1 MGLECYENRN
11 RRDYI
16 KEDYEKEND
25 ITGIPPVPEPISDA
39 LYNSIAR
46 IEFEK
51 KHSTG
56 FFMKLD
62 IKEKRHNFFITC
74 NHSITQENVDSKID
88 IKIYYGKANKE
99 KNISIKLDKN
109 ERNIKCFEKLDA
121 TLIEILE
128 ADKIDEN
135 KYLSPDLNY
144 KGGYDQ
150 YKDSN
155 IYSAGYPNEEN
166 FNRKR
171 HTTSG
176 KIEKINDFN
185 IYHNCNTKPGSSGS
199 PLIDCKMHV
208 IGLHKGFSIKKK
220 LNTGTFIGEIIDEL
234 NKDEEDE
241 RLTLKENKT
250 KEKKD
255 KKINKK
261 KEKEEEK
268 KLYNNIN
275 NIEEPKKNIEDINT
289 LTQPFNQEEF
299 PNIFQNLADSMLKM
313 VGMEGINPQ
322 LIGEIYQNPLM
333 INYIKQL
340 YSNPK
345 LVEGISNLPQIQQMK
360 EKNPLVKF
368 TFENPELIKES
379 LTPENMNFISK
390 IFAGTANNNANDGN
404 SRINMNKENYIK
416 KMNDDGEKYK
426 EYLIKL
432 KEMGFTNKNLNLDLL
447 NNCEGDFEKTL
458 DLLIQLKE

>member
-1 MGLECYENRN
+1 M
-11 RRDYI
+11 
-16 KEDYEKEND
+16 
-25 ITGIPPVPEPISDA
+25 
-39 LYNSIAR
+39 
-46 IEFEK
+46 
-51 KHSTG
+51 
-56 FFMKLD
+56 
-62 IKEKRHNFFITC
+62 
-74 NHSITQENVDSKID
+74 
-88 IKIYYGKANKE
+88 
-99 KNISIKLDKN
+99 
-109 ERNIKCFEKLDA
+109 
-121 TLIEILE
+121 
-128 ADKIDEN
+128 
-135 KYLSPDLNY
+135 
-144 KGGYDQ
+144 
-150 YKDSN
+150 
-155 IYSAGYPNEEN
+155 
-166 FNRKR
+166 
-171 HTTSG
+171 
-176 KIEKINDFN
+176 
-185 IYHNCNTKPGSSGS
+185 
-199 PLIDCKMHV
+199 
-208 IGLHKGFSIKKK
+208 
-220 LNTGTFIGEIIDEL
+220 
-234 NKDEEDE
+234 
-241 RLTLKENKT
+241 KENKT

-299 PNIFQNLADSMLKM
+299 PNISQNLADSMLKM

>member
-135 KYLSPDLNY
+135 KYLNPDLNY
-144 KGGYDQ
+144 KNGYDQ
-150 YKDSN
+150 YKDSK

-166 FNRKR
+166 FSGKR
-171 HTTSG
+171 HTSAG
-176 KIEKINDFN
+176 KIEKIKDFE
-185 IYHNCNTKPGSSGS
+185 IYHNCCTKPGSSGS
-199 PLIDCKMHV
+199 PLIDFKNHV
-208 IGLHKGFSIKKK
+208 IGLHKG
-220 LNTGTFIGEIIDEL
+220 
-234 NKDEEDE
+234 
-241 RLTLKENKT
+241 
-250 KEKKD
+250 
-255 KKINKK
+255 
-261 KEKEEEK
+261 
-268 KLYNNIN
+268 
-275 NIEEPKKNIEDINT
+275 
-289 LTQPFNQEEF
+289 
-299 PNIFQNLADSMLKM
+299 
-313 VGMEGINPQ
+313 
-322 LIGEIYQNPLM
+322 
-333 INYIKQL
+333 
-340 YSNPK
+340 YSRK
-345 LVEGISNLPQIQQMK
+345 
-360 EKNPLVKF
+360 
-368 TFENPELIKES
+368 
-379 LTPENMNFISK
+379 
-390 IFAGTANNNANDGN
+390 
-404 SRINMNKENYIK
+404 
-416 KMNDDGEKYK
+416 
-426 EYLIKL
+426 
-432 KEMGFTNKNLNLDLL
+432 
-447 NNCEGDFEKTL
+447 
-458 DLLIQLKE
+458 